1 MEDNRTPNER
11 MMDLLRFVY
20 QDQSQE
26 KDKETNSTAASPSTS
41 TPAIAE
47 APEQGGQPTRYTEEM
62 PQSMAG
68 QEIQTPKYWA
78 EEEYQPL
85 VEVTTIY
92 GNPVK
97 IPERWRST
105 WEFDQEMMEQGR
117 ESREDYAAG
126 LKQVIEMRG
135 YNAADLARVFLEIY
149 QEKD

>member
-20 QDQSQE
+20 QNQTQE
-26 KDKETNSTAASPSTS
+26 KGKGTDSAAASPLTS
-41 TPAIAE
+41 MPTTAE
-47 APEQGGQPTRYTEEM
+47 APEQDGQPARYTEEI

-68 QEIQTPKYWA
+68 QEIQTPKYW
-78 EEEYQPL
+78 EEDWYQPL

-97 IPERWRST
+97 IPERWRSI
-105 WEFDQEMMEQGR
+105 WEFDQELMEQGR
-117 ESREDYAAG
+117 ESREGYAAG

>member
-26 KDKETNSTAASPSTS
+26 KDTETNSTAASPSTS

-68 QEIQTPKYWA
+68 QEIQTPSYW
-78 EEEYQPL
+78 EEDWYQPL

-105 WEFDQEMMEQGR
+105 WEFYEEMIAQGR
-117 ESREDYAAG
+117 CTREGYAAG
-126 LKQVIEMRG
+126 LKQGIEMRG
-135 YNAADLARVFLEIY
+135 YNAADFGRVLLEIY